1 MKVQVL
7 RPALRDMHSSYRFYE
22 RQDLGLGSYFRE
34 CIDQDLISL
43 QATAGIH
50 SLHRGY
56 HHVRSEIFQS
66 ILYYRI
72 ILNKVVVFAILDAR
86 ISPQTR
92 DRILSRR
99 T

>member
-7 RPALRDMHSSYRFYE
+7 RLALRDMQSSYRFYE
-22 RQDLGLGSYFRE
+22 RQDQGLGSYFRE

-50 SLHRGY
+50 SLQRGY
-56 HHVRSEIFQS
+56 HHVRSKIFQS
-66 ILYYRI
+66 IIYYRI
-72 ILNKVVVFAILDAR
+72 IDNKAVVFAILDGR

-92 DRILSRR
+92 DRILTTRI
-99 T
+99 